1 MKSAGGEKMALRSVN
16 LTGRMD
22 GLLLRASV
30 QQKYVNETGKNL
42 EIVYTFPLPWGATLL
57 GLDAEIGGKSLSAVV
72 LEKKE
77 AEEKYEEAVAGG
89 DTPMLLQS
97 SGPGLYTANLG
108 NIKDGESVKVEIHY
122 AQLLNFEQGRIRLC
136 IPTVL
141 APRYGDAHAPG
152 RLAAHET
159 DQVDL
164 RAQYPLHLCLDILGE
179 ASQAK
184 VSCPTHKVGMSG
196 IEGGLRVEL
205 EAGAMLDRDF
215 VLLLDG
221 LAGKSFALSAPD
233 GEEQLLLAGFCP
245 KLPVQSE
252 PLLLKMLVDCSG
264 SMGGDSINQAK
275 QALQSVLKE
284 LKAGDYVSYSR
295 FGSKVRHSDKAMLPC
310 DANLLQSLA
319 RSIDSTEAD
328 MGGTELP
335 SALRSVCRDI
345 SLPKGAEYKPCVLLI
360 TDDLTWGEIERGS
373 YKDHRIFAG
382 VVSSAPSSEIRAS
395 AEQSG
400 GACEF
405 VTPNEDMSAA
415 IVRMFRRMRAVPVQ
429 KLRLDWGA
437 EPLWQT
443 ALPEAVFDGETLHVF
458 AAFRETPSKL
468 PELLWEVKD
477 RTEHTCPEKI
487 APTDI
492 ADLPRLAA
500 ARRISALEAAEDGHT
515 RKKMRKEALA
525 LALKYQLPCKYTS
538 FFLVYEREDADK
550 LKDLP
555 ALQQTPQMMAAG
567 YGGFGSVRCGGIL
580 GVFACS
586 PGIIASSSGSRGG
599 PRRVMP
605 MPSFERM
612 SKPPAPVTTPLA
624 LLRRFDELVFSGADF
639 EAIVQVLLS
648 DSVLR
653 QTLEQLA
660 TQAGLEVEKGLS
672 VLLDWLQTKL
682 AADFNPARQSGR
694 LLRKRISGLDA
705 TAVSKLR
712 ASLEA
717 HFQQITCDVWT

>member
-1 MKSAGGEKMALRSVN
+1 MESAGGEKMALRSVN

-22 GLLLRASV
+22 GLLLRTSV

-159 DQVDL
+159 DQMDL

-264 SMGGDSINQAK
+264 SMSGDSIKQAK

-284 LKAGDYVSYSR
+284 LKAGDYISYSR
-295 FGSKVRHSDKAMLPC
+295 FGSKVWHSDKAMLPC
-310 DANLLQSLA
+310 DAKLLQSLA
-319 RSIDSTEAD
+319 RCIDSTEAD

-335 SALRSVCRDI
+335 SALLSVCRDI
-345 SLPKGAEYKPCVLLI
+345 ALPQRAEYKPCVLLI

-373 YKDHRIFAG
+373 YKDHRIFAV

-405 VTPNEDMSAA
+405 VTPNEDMSTA

-468 PELLWEVKD
+468 PELLWEAKG

-500 ARRISALEAAEDGHT
+500 ARRISALEAAEDGNT
-515 RKKMRKEALA
+515 RKKARAEALT

-567 YGGFGSVRCGGIL
+567 YGGFGSVRGVIGG
-580 GVFACS
+580 GGGRFFAS
-586 PGIIASSSGSRGG
+586 YPVSHRWLSVSG
-599 PRRVMP
+599 VMP
-605 MPSFERM
+605 MPSFERI
-612 SKPPAPVTTPLA
+612 SKPPAPAVTPLA

-648 DSVLR
+648 DSALR

-705 TAVSKLR
+705 AAVSKLR
-712 ASLEA
+712 ASLET
-717 HFQQITCDVWT
+717 HFQRITCDVWK